1 MSNWEQNLKQNL
13 NERLEINKEFFTLIK
28 KKNFRYNLFLQF
40 TSIFIDSQFFRF
52 ALMYN
57 FRLYK
62 FLQDSF
68 SLKKFEIKFVIVDV
82 SSLELF
88 R

>member
-1 MSNWEQNLKQNL
+1 
-13 NERLEINKEFFTLIK
+13 
-28 KKNFRYNLFLQF
+28 
-40 TSIFIDSQFFRF
+40 
-52 ALMYN
+52 MYN
-57 FRLYK
+57 VRLYK